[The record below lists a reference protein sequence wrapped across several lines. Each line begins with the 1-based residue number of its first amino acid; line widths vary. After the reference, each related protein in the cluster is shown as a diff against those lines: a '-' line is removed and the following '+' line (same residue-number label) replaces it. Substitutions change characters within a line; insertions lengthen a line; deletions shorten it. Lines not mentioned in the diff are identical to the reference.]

1 MNVRTDHPRASRAY
15 TLLELL
21 TVITI
26 MGIIAALAVPTLRGL
41 KPNAK
46 VAATRE
52 LLDAVGRARQL
63 AISQRTTV
71 YMIFLSTNF
80 WTSVPA
86 AQLAKV
92 QPLLDKQLVGYAFVT
107 LRSVGDQ
114 PGMHHAR

>member
-1 MNVRTDHPRASRAY
+1 MRPRAGRRHPAARIHVLGLRALADAVAPSQRVGLQTWAY

-21 TVITI
+21 AVITI

-63 AISQRTTV
+63 ALSQRTTV
-71 YMIFLSTNF
+71 YMVFVHDQLSRLARR
-80 WTSVPA
+80 VP
-86 AQLAKV
+86 V
-92 QPLLDKQLVGYAFVT
+92 
-107 LRSVGDQ
+107 
-114 PGMHHAR
+114 PGAPTT